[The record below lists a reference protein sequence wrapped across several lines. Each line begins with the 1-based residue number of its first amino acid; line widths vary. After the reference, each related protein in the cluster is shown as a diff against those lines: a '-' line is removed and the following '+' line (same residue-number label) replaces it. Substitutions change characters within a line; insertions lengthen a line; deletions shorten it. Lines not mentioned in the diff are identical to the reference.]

1 MSQAPRRKIRMF
13 SAEPWIIPKRTIR
26 AFNRDG
32 TVPDLTRDSRRGP
45 ASEIIQ
51 DSPFTSTRAESVAR
65 ARVIRTLREGMQREG
80 GYIRMLGHLT
90 LCEEITG
97 YGVFSS
103 AKCAALERER
113 AEYAAF
119 SRAKELSIE
128 KVHIRR
134 LAFEARDKLA
144 RDAYRRAH
152 PPSSVRH
159 GLRLIDNR
167 GGRIQREEAL
177 TEDDLYLTDARPVEI
192 GYARLAHLC
201 SLCHGVK
208 SHPVI
213 YPCKHSHCY
222 VCIRISLETSW
233 ACPECKEGLRRAP
246 LASAQEAASIAED
259 HGNWDPSEVSM
270 SWKGLSFPRPQF

>member
-1 MSQAPRRKIRMF
+1 MF
-13 SAEPWIIPKRTIR
+13 SPEPWVIPTRTIR

-32 TVPDLTRDSRRGP
+32 SVPDLTRDSRRGP

-51 DSPFTSTRAESVAR
+51 DSPLTSTRAESVAR
-65 ARVIRTLREGMQREG
+65 ARVIRRLREGMQREG

-97 YGVFSS
+97 YGVFYT
-103 AKCAALERER
+103 AKCAALEKEH

-119 SRAKELSIE
+119 SRARERIVE
-128 KVHIRR
+128 KVHLRR
-134 LAFEARDKLA
+134 LTFEARDQLA

-152 PPSSVRH
+152 PPSTARR
-159 GLRLIDNR
+159 GIRIIDNR
-167 GGRIQREEAL
+167 GGRMPREEPL
-177 TEDDLYLTDARPVEI
+177 TEDNLYLTDARPTEL

-233 ACPECKEGLRRAP
+233 SCPDCEEALRRAP
-246 LASAQEAASIAED
+246 LASGEEAASIAED
-259 HGNWDPSEVSM
+259 HGDWDASEVSM
-270 SWKGLSFPRPQF
+270 SWAGLSFPRPQF